1 MGTYV
6 VEECEPSDYYVP
18 LIFSDSPPGGP
29 ITYLPTELYL
39 RWRRAMNALEEI
51 EEEIAEATRPL
62 TRSAGCACDH
72 GCASRADHKGQ
83 FPCWYRLPKVE
94 RW

>member
-6 VEECEPSDYYVP
+6 VEEYEHSDYYVP
-18 LIFSDSPPGGP
+18 LVFSDRPEGWPT
-29 ITYLPTELYL
+29 TYLPTELYL

-51 EEEIAEATRPL
+51 EEEIAEVTALPVP
-62 TRSAGCACDH
+62 CACNH
-72 GCASRADHKGQ
+72 GCPQRRNSKGQ
-83 FPCWYRLPKVE
+83 FSCWYRVPKEE